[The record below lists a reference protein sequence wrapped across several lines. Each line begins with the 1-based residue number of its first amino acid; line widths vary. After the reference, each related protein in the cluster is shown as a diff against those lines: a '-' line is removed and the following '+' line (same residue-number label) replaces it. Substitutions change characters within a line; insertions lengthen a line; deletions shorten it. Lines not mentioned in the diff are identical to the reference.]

1 LRVACSFPFFFF
13 LALIAHFV
21 ACYLSN
27 RLIESASFVCYHGN
41 FGLKGKFCDK
51 TSRLGSNKSYSRRK
65 SRSMCMEVTKLQ
77 FQNTYKHICKSF
89 QLHFTSKAGFPL
101 ENCRIKEALH
111 GKLTFHVLQAF

>member
-1 LRVACSFPFFFF
+1 
-13 LALIAHFV
+13 
-21 ACYLSN
+21 
-27 RLIESASFVCYHGN
+27 
-41 FGLKGKFCDK
+41 
-51 TSRLGSNKSYSRRK
+51 
-65 SRSMCMEVTKLQ
+65 MCMEVTKLQ